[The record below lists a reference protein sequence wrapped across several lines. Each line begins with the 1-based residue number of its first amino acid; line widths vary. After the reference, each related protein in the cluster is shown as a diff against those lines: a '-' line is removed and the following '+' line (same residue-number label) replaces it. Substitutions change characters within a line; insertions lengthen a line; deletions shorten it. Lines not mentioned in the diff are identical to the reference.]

1 MPERQSGKTYY
12 RFVILQT
19 LMLTKKKLR
28 ERKLMNWETKQILIK
43 GAETNDLKF
52 LLSGWIPKPKPSCVR
67 SGYKIRLDLQQSK
80 DLPI

>member
-52 LLSGWIPKPKPSCVR
+52 LLSG
-67 SGYKIRLDLQQSK
+67 
-80 DLPI
+80 